1 MGPTRDLVVIPVYN
15 ERATVRQ
22 VIEAT
27 LGLTRA
33 QILVVDDGSTDGS
46 AELVA
51 ALAGPRVQVRRHETN
66 LGYGRALREGFQVA
80 LEQGACFVVT
90 LDADTQHEPA
100 WIPRFLQKIRATGAD
115 VLSGS
120 RYLDPVLLGQ
130 ERIPPERLAIN
141 REVTGWI
148 NARTGF
154 TLTDAFCGF
163 KAYRVAA
170 LQELDL
176 TEDGYAFPL
185 EFWAEAWRNG
195 LQVLEEP
202 VPPVYSATF
211 ERRFPGPLDDPQVRR
226 AYYWDVWERS
236 VRKAERLGRRPRP
249 ATNGLG
255 KEAACP

>member
-1 MGPTRDLVVIPVYN
+1 MEPTRDLVVIPVYN

-33 QILVVDDGSTDGS
+33 QVLVVDDGSTDGS

-51 ALAGPRVQVRRHETN
+51 ALAGPRVRLLRHPTN
-66 LGYGRALREGFQVA
+66 LGYGRALREGFRVA
-80 LEQGACFVVT
+80 LEEGACFLVT

-100 WIPRFLQKIRATGAD
+100 WIPRFLQKIRATGVD

-120 RYLDPVLLGQ
+120 RYLDSVMARQGT
-130 ERIPPERLAIN
+130 IPPERLAIN

-148 NARTGF
+148 NARTGLN
-154 TLTDAFCGF
+154 LTDAFCGF

-170 LQELDL
+170 LQGLDL

-195 LQVLEEP
+195 LSVREEP
-202 VPPVYSATF
+202 VPPVYSVTF

-226 AYYWDVWERS
+226 GYYWDVWERS
-236 VRKAERLGRRPRP
+236 LAKAERLGTRPRP
-249 ATNGLG
+249 AGDASR
-255 KEAACP
+255 EAACP

>member
-1 MGPTRDLVVIPVYN
+1 MEPIKDLVVIPVYN

-33 QILVVDDGSTDGS
+33 HVLVVDDGSTDGS
-46 AELVA
+46 AEVVA
-51 ALAGPRVQVRRHETN
+51 ALSGPRVQLLRHPTN
-66 LGYGRALREGFQVA
+66 LGYGRALRDGFRVA
-80 LEQGACFVVT
+80 LEQGACYLVT

-100 WIPRFLQKIRATGAD
+100 WIPRFLQKIRAMGAD

-120 RYLDPVLLGQ
+120 RYLDPLMAGQ
-130 ERIPPERLAIN
+130 GAIPAERLAIN

-148 NARTGF
+148 NARTGLN
-154 TLTDAFCGF
+154 LTDAFCGF

-170 LQELDL
+170 LRGLDL

-195 LQVLEEP
+195 LIVREEP
-202 VPPVYSATF
+202 VPPVYSVTF
-211 ERRFPGPLDDPQVRR
+211 ERRFPGPLDDPEVRR
-226 AYYWDVWERS
+226 AYYREVWERS
-236 VRKAERLGRRPRP
+236 IAKAERLGRRSRP
-249 ATNGLG
+249 GGDAGREAT
-255 KEAACP
+255 CP